1 MSGKNELVMRFDPNT
16 IQHLGIKMYSTLP
29 SALAELIANAYDA
42 DAHEV
47 MINLYDK
54 KDKKIIVSD
63 NGFGMT
69 FEEVND
75 HFLLIGRNK
84 RTDGEETTPLGRK
97 VTGKKGLG
105 KLAFFGIGE
114 TIEVSTIKEDSG
126 VKVSFVMDWNE
137 LINTRNHDYKPKFKI
152 EDCNPEEKGTTITLT
167 NLKRKTSFNIEDL
180 AESISKLFNL
190 LDSDF
195 KVVLNHNDEGRIE
208 VDNKLKYSHI
218 DKEFEFDFPEFTDK
232 VESDYEYKNEIKGKI
247 LTSEKPLKPGL
258 RGITLYANG
267 RLVNAP
273 EFFGVSESSHGYSYF
288 TGWLE
293 VDYVDDWDEDVIST
307 NRQSLN
313 WDLPRTEELR
323 IFLRKTLLQ
332 VERVWRE
339 ERNKERRKKIQEKT
353 DVDITKWYE
362 NLPKEILSKI
372 EPSVELIVNNSEL
385 EEEQQEK
392 VIKNLHDLA
401 PEYPYYHWRHLHPK
415 IQEVSEEHYQKE
427 DYIGAAFEAVKM
439 YVKEVQ
445 KKSTLEQDGQPL
457 MMSAF
462 GKDNCKLQITN
473 NNTQSEKDIEEG
485 QKFMSAGVVAGFR
498 NPVSHETQKDIHPNV
513 FNDKDC
519 LDILSL
525 LSYLLGKLDKAKLVD
540 E

>member
-498 NPVSHETQKDIHPNV
+498 NRVSHETRKE
-513 FNDKDC
+513 
-519 LDILSL
+519 LDVSAHLFQLS
-525 LSYLLGKLDKAKLVD
+525 
-540 E
+540 